1 MSNCCAPSNT
11 NFNDVIALDSLL
23 RHIIPEVPEVPHDM
37 ALDRIRQSYIEFARK
52 TLLLTYRQTQDYQ
65 IDVHD
70 YFLTPPEGY
79 EVYQVLGLESPGYR
93 YVDYW
98 QGARSGLW
106 NTRLDVIDNKA
117 IYLERAPSVD
127 TEDGLH
133 ILMHVLPSRC
143 CNTIPNS
150 IDVPFGYGIAKGAL
164 AGLLKI
170 PGKPWTNLGI
180 ARANEMEFN
189 RTVLAAK
196 NLAMTNR
203 KFGGVVAR
211 GRRVV

>member
-1 MSNCCAPSNT
+1 MSNCCAPTVT
-11 NFNDVIALDSLL
+11 NFDDVIGLDSLL
-23 RHIIPEVPEVPHDM
+23 RHVIPEVPEVPHDM
-37 ALDRIRQSYIEFARK
+37 ALDRIRQSYTEFARK
-52 TLLLTYRQTQDYQ
+52 TLLITYRQTQDYQ
-65 IDVHD
+65 TDVHD
-70 YFLTPPEGY
+70 YFLTPPDGY

-98 QGARSGLW
+98 QGGRVGLW
-106 NTRLDVIDNKA
+106 NTKLDVIDNKVL
-117 IYLERAPSVD
+117 YLHRSPSVD
-127 TEDGLH
+127 TENGLH
-133 ILMHVLPSRC
+133 IFMQVLPGRC

-164 AGLLKI
+164 ASLQRI

-180 ARANEMEFN
+180 SRANELEFN
-189 RTVLAAK
+189 RIVLAGK

-203 KFGGVVAR
+203 KFGGIIAR